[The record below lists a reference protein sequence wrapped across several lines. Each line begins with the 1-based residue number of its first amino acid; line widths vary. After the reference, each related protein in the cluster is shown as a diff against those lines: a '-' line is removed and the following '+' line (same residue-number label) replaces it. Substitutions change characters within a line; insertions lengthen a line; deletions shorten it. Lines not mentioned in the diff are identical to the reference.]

1 MDGSVS
7 EKSQTDLANGHTDY
21 VNGDTEKADARL
33 TDELEANPE
42 LDKRINRKFDFHVVP
57 WLFGLWLLAFID
69 RANIGNA
76 AVVGLEEQ
84 LKLKSTDFNIV
95 LAVFYVP
102 YICVDVPSNLVL
114 KYFKAGYYLPALL
127 IGWGL
132 CSTFTGFV
140 KSYEGLIAARFFLGL
155 CEGGLLGG
163 MILYLSMFYPRHA
176 IMKRIGL
183 FYCAAPLS
191 GAFGGLLATGLSQI
205 ETSGYKGWPYI
216 FVSLTTRGFSTV
228 HRRLTVN
235 ISVHRRHNHRPI
247 RHNRPFLPPSYSK
260 RFQIP
265 QRGRESV
272 RSCPSSSRCPRRS
285 KHRRQI
291 REVLLG
297 SGQESTAQRQHNS
310 AVFHFLP
317 AHHANLQLQS
327 VPTNDYRS
335 ARIQRCSNPALN
347 GSAEHLRLLH
357 GIDCV
362 LFERQDQETWDSH
375 DRRDRH
381 RYRRVYYAH
390 RHSGCVDTIR
400 WHILSRIWHL
410 PLLAFGNGMA
420 GEQSSTPLYS
430 SDWDWVS
437 DHDSEFRC
445 FPGYFH
451 LYQD

>member
-33 TDELEANPE
+33 TDAPETNPE
-42 LDKRINRKFDFHVVP
+42 LDKRVNRKFDFHAVP

-69 RANIGNA
+69 RASIGNA
-76 AVVGLEEQ
+76 AVVGLEEE

-205 ETSGYKGWPYI
+205 ETPGYKGWPYI
-216 FVSLTTRGFSTV
+216 FVSVTTRG
-228 HRRLTVN
+228 
-235 ISVHRRHNHRPI
+235 
-247 RHNRPFLPPSYSK
+247 
-260 RFQIP
+260 
-265 QRGRESV
+265 G
-272 RSCPSSSRCPRRS
+272 
-285 KHRRQI
+285 
-291 REVLLG
+291 
-297 SGQESTAQRQHNS
+297 
-310 AVFHFLP
+310 
-317 AHHANLQLQS
+317 
-327 VPTNDYRS
+327 
-335 ARIQRCSNPALN
+335 
-347 GSAEHLRLLH
+347 
-357 GIDCV
+357 
-362 LFERQDQETWDSH
+362 
-375 DRRDRH
+375 
-381 RYRRVYYAH
+381 
-390 RHSGCVDTIR
+390 
-400 WHILSRIWHL
+400 
-410 PLLAFGNGMA
+410 
-420 GEQSSTPLYS
+420 
-430 SDWDWVS
+430 
-437 DHDSEFRC
+437 
-445 FPGYFH
+445 
-451 LYQD
+451 